1 LGLFP
6 LQGFQNKKN
15 DEVWAEEG
23 EEIKA
28 DLINAQVDKFQK
40 GVIFW
45 GAISSRGL
53 IPSRGP
59 INITQWLEQQHISSN
74 DKRKRLYL
82 TNQLYAR
89 FLKEKAVPAIKTVF
103 RKSKLSPIFHDD
115 QDQKQRTKLVRD
127 TVAQLFK
134 ERMTPLVGDAKFAD
148 VWRIENVW
156 GALKERI

>member
-1 LGLFP
+1 MGLFP

-40 GVIFW
+40 DVIFW

-59 INITQWLEQQHISSN
+59 INVTQWLEQQHISSN

-82 TNQLYAR
+82 TNQIVR
-89 FLKEKAVPAIKTVF
+89 QILK
-103 RKSKLSPIFHDD
+103 RKGGSC
-115 QDQKQRTKLVRD
+115 
-127 TVAQLFK
+127 
-134 ERMTPLVGDAKFAD
+134 
-148 VWRIENVW
+148 N
-156 GALKERI
+156 